1 MNAFRNGLAS
11 AAAAAITFASAGAPA
26 ARAEAT
32 DPAAQQI
39 DALDQAVL
47 EAMRAGKSVTT
58 EARYRQL
65 EPVVTRTFD
74 TPTMIRFAV
83 GPTWPQ
89 IPPAQQQALTTAFRR
104 LTVASYAKNFDSYS
118 GQKFVVSPNVVTR
131 GPDKVVSTQILSPG
145 NSPTSI
151 AYRMRQSGD
160 TWKVIDVYYNNSIS
174 QLTTRRSDFASTLSS
189 GGPTALLAHI
199 NALVDKEMK

>member
-1 MNAFRNGLAS
+1 MNAFRNGLA
-11 AAAAAITFASAGAPA
+11 AAAVTAIMVAGAA
-26 ARAEAT
+26 ALPGRAAAQ

-39 DALDQAVL
+39 DALDAAVL
-47 EAMRAGKSVTT
+47 EAMRAGKSTT
-58 EARYRQL
+58 TAERYRQL
-65 EPVVTRTFD
+65 EPVVTHTFD

-118 GQKFVVSPNVVTR
+118 GQKFVISPNVVTR

-160 TWKVIDVYYNNSIS
+160 SWKVIDVYYNNAIS
-174 QLTTRRSDFASTLSS
+174 QLTTRRSDFATTLSS
-189 GGPTALLAHI
+189 GGPTALIAHI